1 MDNKRI
7 DMSGKIYLHLKD
19 CKPLDME
26 SIALL
31 EKVDIHGS
39 IARTAREIGISYP
52 KVWHTID
59 TLNKL
64 SSKPLVVKL
73 AGGKGGGGGTF
84 LTEEGRKL
92 IKRFKSIRRTHERF
106 IRQLEDKWHG
116 SRR

>member
-1 MDNKRI
+1 MENKRI

-19 CKPLDME
+19 RKPLDME
-26 SIALL
+26 SIQLL

-59 TLNKL
+59 TLNRL

-84 LTEEGRKL
+84 LTEEGRKF
-92 IKRFKSIRRTHERF
+92 IKRFKAIQRTHERF
-106 IRQLEDKWHG
+106 IRQLEDKWYNG
-116 SRR
+116 NR